1 MKDRNKCSR
10 LISAAKN
17 RLRDVK
23 GKLTGVVEEMRRR
36 GLRNDAKVVLLGYP
50 LLSLNSPYFIGLP
63 NQPYFATQQVRRLG
77 IEGYKRQAEAVAEIN
92 KKHPGQVEFLTE
104 VEPTFG
110 GHEPDPRF
118 FSKNP
123 QRWLHEFFEPS
134 FDLSEWY
141 HPNGQGHQSYA
152 RLLFSRYPV
161 EQLAKF
167 ISSNGSD
174 VDVVINVD
182 ATESMRGALEHL
194 KLNIQCI
201 VADVKVSTNSARFAI
216 VSFRDHPSHMGKQTD
231 YPARLETGFTSDE
244 HLLARV
250 LAKIQAGGGGD
261 LPDTLYS
268 GMMTGLNLP
277 WRAGVSKMVVTVT
290 DGEPHDPEPVTN
302 YAWYHMIK
310 KSFEVDPAEAYFVN
324 LGGQQTLQH
333 QIVEATN
340 GQVIQATEGSAAD
353 ALLEAI
359 HASINKP
366 RAWINGPYVARYG
379 QSITLS
385 AGGSYAK
392 NGMIVSYTWDFN
404 NDGKTDHVTNQPLLE
419 WTFNQ
424 EYFGLISV
432 IVTDENGLKAVA
444 TTHLA
449 VGIDGDNMP
458 NQYDN
463 CPTVANHDQRDTDQ
477 DGIGDACDET
487 PGFELPA
494 EQAEAFRCFMQQHYH
509 PGTDCSQSKTDDTDD
524 WPNGLKV
531 QPLATSLAGEVRP
544 SQTEQ
549 VASAI
554 VPPNATPPASASPVE
569 SAQ

>member
-1 MKDRNKCSR
+1 
-10 LISAAKN
+10 
-17 RLRDVK
+17 
-23 GKLTGVVEEMRRR
+23 
-36 GLRNDAKVVLLGYP
+36 
-50 LLSLNSPYFIGLP
+50 
-63 NQPYFATQQVRRLG
+63 
-77 IEGYKRQAEAVAEIN
+77 
-92 KKHPGQVEFLTE
+92 
-104 VEPTFG
+104 
-110 GHEPDPRF
+110 
-118 FSKNP
+118 
-123 QRWLHEFFEPS
+123 
-134 FDLSEWY
+134 
-141 HPNGQGHQSYA
+141 
-152 RLLFSRYPV
+152 
-161 EQLAKF
+161 
-167 ISSNGSD
+167 
-174 VDVVINVD
+174 
-182 ATESMRGALEHL
+182 
-194 KLNIQCI
+194 
-201 VADVKVSTNSARFAI
+201 
-216 VSFRDHPSHMGKQTD
+216 
-231 YPARLETGFTSDE
+231 
-244 HLLARV
+244 
-250 LAKIQAGGGGD
+250 
-261 LPDTLYS
+261 
-268 GMMTGLNLP
+268 
-277 WRAGVSKMVVTVT
+277 MVVTVT
-290 DGEPHDPEPVTN
+290 DGEPHDPESVTN

-392 NGMIVSYTWDFN
+392 NGMIVSYAWDFN

-424 EYFGLISV
+424 DYFGLISV
-432 IVTDENGLKAVA
+432 TVTDENGLKAVA

-449 VGIDGDNMP
+449 VGIDGDNMS

-509 PGTDCSQSKTDDTDD
+509 PGTDCSQPKTDDTDD
-524 WPNGLKV
+524 WSNGLKV

-569 SAQ
+569 STQQLSATNQVVQVMNLKWVWLAILLLPVDY